1 MHRLA
6 LAFALVPALLTT
18 SVHAQTVSEDVAKQ
32 LWCAEAFTV
41 LFSAQASMIASE
53 EKPIFDAYV
62 SAASQL
68 LDAATQAY
76 LNAGFTEEQVAK
88 AKADLVTEVTPIVT
102 SQNQTG
108 KYTPEQC
115 NPLLKT
121 YLKLPEDSSSSG
133 GDATSTSSSAA
144 DQGSSASS
152 AQ

>member
-6 LAFALVPALLTT
+6 LAFALVPALLST
-18 SVHAQTVSEDVAKQ
+18 SVQAQTVSEDVSKQ

-41 LFSAQASMIASE
+41 LFQAQASMISSE

-62 SAASQL
+62 SAAQQL

-76 LNAGFTEEQVAK
+76 LNSGFTEEQVSK
-88 AKADLVTEVTPIVT
+88 VKADLVTEVTPVVT

-108 KYTPEQC
+108 KYTPDQC
-115 NPLLKT
+115 NPLLHT
-121 YLKLPEDSSSSG
+121 YLKLPDASSSSSE
-133 GDATSTSSSAA
+133 AAPTSSS
-144 DQGSSASS
+144 SSTEQSSSS

>member
-18 SVHAQTVSEDVAKQ
+18 SVHAQTVSDDVSKQ

-108 KYTPEQC
+108 KYTPDQC

-121 YLKLPEDSSSSG
+121 YLKVPEDSSSSV
-133 GDATSTSSSAA
+133 DATSTSSSAA